1 MPHHVADLVA
11 GALAEAGRAIQ
22 GARVA
27 VLGYAYIE
35 NSDDTR
41 NSPSIPLVT
50 RLSEWGAE
58 VVVHDP
64 WGRMSESANPGVL
77 LVRDVGEAVRGAD
90 AIVLMVAH
98 EAYRRLSLVEIRQAV
113 HTPVLVDG
121 RHLFEVEEARRAG
134 FIYRGV
140 GIGEVTR
147 LYAA

>member
-1 MPHHVADLVA
+1 
-11 GALAEAGRAIQ
+11 
-22 GARVA
+22 
-27 VLGYAYIE
+27 
-35 NSDDTR
+35 
-41 NSPSIPLVT
+41 
-50 RLSEWGAE
+50 
-58 VVVHDP
+58 
-64 WGRMSESANPGVL
+64 
-77 LVRDVGEAVRGAD
+77 
-90 AIVLMVAH
+90 MVAH